1 MISVEVLSEYS
12 KLRILKFSKLEKMV
26 RYNFDESTD
35 RIREEHG
42 NYCNEVNEYTTS
54 QVLILSEGNYGHRK
68 YRKVSIELTDLGD
81 RTTTNSSSQ
90 ADNRSDEEEIFFIDV
105 NNIKRVVYV
114 VVIILLIA
122 GCGLAVAYLDILPE
136 SGQI

>member
-1 MISVEVLSEYS
+1 MVSYSSE
-12 KLRILKFSKLEKMV
+12 
-26 RYNFDESTD
+26 ESPY
-35 RIREEHG
+35 RSREDLG

-54 QVLILSEGNYGHRK
+54 QVLLLSEGNYGLRK
-68 YRKVSIELTDLGD
+68 YHKISVELTDLGD
-81 RTTTNSSSQ
+81 RTTTNYSSQ
-90 ADNRSDEEEIFFIDV
+90 ADNRTDEEEIITIDV

-122 GCGLAVAYLDILPE
+122 FCGLAVAYLDILPK